1 MHSLRFEVRFLFSE
15 FQFYKPNNR
24 MRKAL
29 LFTFIILTCTIDLNA
44 QWFKKSYSITPT
56 VTDLTIGNNGLVQRT
71 IPGTTS
77 VMLSAFG
84 PAYCFGDPGVLS
96 TKKFFLNVFDFNLLD
111 TRFVYSLG
119 LRHIFTNNFGLK
131 ATYYYGTYTGTDVG
145 SIYPTRGYSFNSKV
159 MEFTLNAEYILLGGP
174 NDKYL
179 TPHTLYVFAG
189 AGVLHSNV
197 IFMYNDN
204 VITTPPP
211 SRPNDKIQLV
221 TTAPV
226 IPLGIGYQYQ
236 LNYRLSIGAEF
247 VYHSV
252 FSDFVDGIQTQGSKN
267 DDALTSLSF
276 TFAYKIM
283 QNRKKST
290 CNCNR

>member
-1 MHSLRFEVRFLFSE
+1 M
-15 FQFYKPNNR
+15 K
-24 MRKAL
+24 KTL
-29 LFTFIILTCTIDLNA
+29 LFTMIVFTFTLDLNA

-56 VTDLTIGNNGLVQRT
+56 ITDLNIGNDGRIQHL

-77 VMLSAFG
+77 IMVSAFG

-96 TKKFFLNVFDFNLLD
+96 TKTFFLNVFDFNLLD

-119 LRHIFTNNFGLK
+119 LRHIFPNNFGLK
-131 ATYYYGTYTGTDVG
+131 ATGYYGTFTGTDIG

-159 MEFTLNAEYILLGGP
+159 LEFTVNAEYILLGGP

-197 IFMYNDN
+197 VLMQNDI
-204 VITTPPP
+204 VITTPPL
-211 SRPNDKIQLV
+211 SRPFDKIQLV

-226 IPLGIGYQYQ
+226 IPMGIGYQYQ

-247 VYHSV
+247 VYHYV

-267 DDALTSLSF
+267 NDALTSLSF
-276 TFAYKIM
+276 TFAYKIVH
-283 QNRKKST
+283 NSKKSK
-290 CNCNR
+290 CNCIR

>member
-1 MHSLRFEVRFLFSE
+1 MKKTFLFT
-15 FQFYKPNNR
+15 
-24 MRKAL
+24 L
-29 LFTFIILTCTIDLNA
+29 IVLTFTLDLNA
-44 QWFKKSYSITPT
+44 QWFKKSYSLTPT
-56 VTDLTIGNNGLVQRT
+56 QTDLNFGNDGRIQHV

-77 VMLSAFG
+77 IMVSAFG

-96 TKKFFLNVFDFNLLD
+96 TKTFFLNVFDFNLLD

-119 LRHIFTNNFGLK
+119 LRHIFPNNFGLK
-131 ATYYYGTYTGTDVG
+131 ATIYYGTFTGTDVG

-159 MEFTLNAEYILLGGP
+159 QEFTVNAEYILLGGP

-189 AGVLHSNV
+189 AGVIHSNV
-197 IFMYNDN
+197 IFMYNGN

-211 SRPNDKIQLV
+211 SRPDDKIQLV

-226 IPLGIGYQYQ
+226 IPMGIGYQFQ

-252 FSDFVDGIQTQGSKN
+252 FSDYIDGIHTSTSKN
-267 DDALTSLSF
+267 NDALTSLSL
-276 TFAYKIM
+276 TFAYKLM
-283 QNRKKST
+283 QNHQKSK
-290 CNCNR
+290 CNCLR